1 MVLKCLDFLRKS
13 KAGESYKYAFP
24 HEKGF
29 AFLFRNEVLNYFRK
43 LSRNLSYINGAGTSG
58 PV

>member
-24 HEKGF
+24 HEK
-29 AFLFRNEVLNYFRK
+29 ASLFYFEMK
-43 LSRNLSYINGAGTSG
+43 Y
-58 PV
+58 